1 MRSGFH
7 SGEMM
12 PRSKAEKTVIHR
24 IELGS
29 WERSRLEAGGDAW
42 VFNRISTPVVA
53 ALSDVSFLFFVGGLL
68 ASYKLIDKETWEAMT
83 RGGEMTIDAILAA
96 LGAAWDAGAKVREEA
111 ESAAAFWDY
120 ITPGGDTGPIESTGP
135 EFIEWLFGLRRSD
148 LREAVRG
155 GRGG

>member
-1 MRSGFH
+1 
-7 SGEMM
+7 M

-29 WERSRLEAGGDAW
+29 WERSRLEAVGDAW

-53 ALSDVSFLFFVGGLL
+53 ALSDVSFRFFVGGLL

-96 LGAAWDAGAKVREEA
+96 LGAAWDAGAEVRKEA
-111 ESAAAFWDY
+111 ESFSRFKDY
-120 ITPGGDTGPIESTGP
+120 VKWGGETGPIESTLPG
-135 EFIEWLFGLRRSD
+135 FIEWLFGFSRSD
-148 LREAVRG
+148 LREGVRG
-155 GRGG
+155 GRGE